1 MTTEE
6 FKKIKSVLRSNYDQ
20 YFSRVGNR
28 SGIKQYKGEIN
39 WIHADFVDGLK
50 LKNGFKDVVGINIMP
65 YRITK
70 AIAEAAVPSDPITHP
85 FKDQKEGFCD
95 LDFKSGNFHVKRAS
109 DDVSIQ
115 IVLTVKNTKGL
126 GPGFDTTKRVKDLGF
141 IRTSYYFPWRDS
153 AKDITDEK
161 GLKRQLD
168 SLLKK
173 IVE

>member
-6 FKKIKSVLRSNYDQ
+6 FKKINSVLRSNYDQ
-20 YFSRVGNR
+20 YFSKVGNR
-28 SGIKQYKGEIN
+28 SGIKQYAGEIS
-39 WIHADFVDGLK
+39 WIHADFADGLK
-50 LKNGFKDVVGINIMP
+50 MKKGFEDVVGINIMP
-65 YRITK
+65 YRITRT
-70 AIAEAAVPSDPITHP
+70 IAEAAVPSDPIAHP
-85 FKDQKEGFCD
+85 FKDQKDGFCD
-95 LDFKSGNFHVKRAS
+95 LDLKSGNFHVKRAS
-109 DDVSIQ
+109 NDVSIQ